1 MFKVAGEL
9 YDHYGEICGAIND
22 IGLVNNAKKKDAAI
36 SLLGRYAPEM
46 AQLKVQ
52 LQSTDKHIAYL
63 ERELFSERDSNSNY
77 RSINYE
83 QELELKQAN
92 RKIYELN
99 QKQKERCV

>member
-1 MFKVAGEL
+1 M
-9 YDHYGEICGAIND
+9 
-22 IGLVNNAKKKDAAI
+22 
-36 SLLGRYAPEM
+36 
-46 AQLKVQ
+46 Q

-63 ERELFSERDSNSNY
+63 ERELVSERDSNSNY

-99 QKQKERCV
+99 QKQKELEKVISKIPPEVLQQMAQQEKEARKRKSKGWER